1 MSVVETETEV
11 GLRVSWSEVGGS
23 VTGYNLEVN
32 RMDRGD
38 TFTNSTTGTSYTVT
52 SLAVGGYERVS
63 VQVTAVNSAGYGP
76 ASDPQISRTPS
87 IRKSPFYQSL
97 SPSSLLPPPLSLF
110 LTPSPF
116 SLSTKLYFSPA
127 PGAVGGVLVNVS
139 EGEEVTVSWQRP
151 DYPNGLLTGYTVSV
165 ELYEGGSMVI
175 GPVDVN
181 TTLSTVI
188 DISSLGEWSAESAAV
203 MSEWFA
209 ESTTVFPQRMVF
221 HTM

>member
-32 RMDRGD
+32 RMDRGG

-87 IRKSPFYQSL
+87 ICKSPFYQSL
-97 SPSSLLPPPLSLF
+97 SPSSLLSLSLF
-110 LTPSPF
+110 LTPFPF
-116 SLSTKLYFSPA
+116 SLSTKLYFFPA
-127 PGAVGGVLVNVS
+127 PGAVGGVLVSVS

-175 GPVDVN
+175 DPVDVN
-181 TTLSTVI
+181 NITLSTVI
-188 DISSLGEWSAESAAV
+188 DVSSLGEWSAESAAV
-203 MSEWFA
+203 MSE
-209 ESTTVFPQRMVF
+209 
-221 HTM
+221 